1 MFNILEPD
9 KSSSSKILL
18 KRSNLDSIELSFFEL
33 PASATHIWRHPDLW
47 THIYTNDS
55 YNLRWNRY
63 LDSNKQGGPISRGC
77 PQHSPVNLPRTQV
90 YPPCLEPETWLV
102 KNRGGAIQNFTI
114 AKNSLKKKHQCGK
127 VIRQTWAILPD
138 ATGSSSKSSKM
149 SSIGTLNAFSTISLV
164 SA

>member
-1 MFNILEPD
+1 
-9 KSSSSKILL
+9 
-18 KRSNLDSIELSFFEL
+18 
-33 PASATHIWRHPDLW
+33 
-47 THIYTNDS
+47 
-55 YNLRWNRY
+55 
-63 LDSNKQGGPISRGC
+63 
-77 PQHSPVNLPRTQV
+77 
-90 YPPCLEPETWLV
+90 V